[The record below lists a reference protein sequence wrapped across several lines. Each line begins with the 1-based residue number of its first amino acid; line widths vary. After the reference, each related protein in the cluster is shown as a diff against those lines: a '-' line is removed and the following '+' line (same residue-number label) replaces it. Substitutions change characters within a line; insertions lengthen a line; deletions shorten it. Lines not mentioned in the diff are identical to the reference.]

1 MVTAIGAPAEQIA
14 LAPPPPAPAHG
25 HAVEEDDNKSSPVIQ
40 DKEFKL
46 FGKDGFTFFDF
57 LDIVNPLQH
66 IPVVNTIYRSI
77 TGDQIDPGSKI
88 AGGTVFG
95 GPFGAALA
103 GVDVAVEYGT
113 GKDIA
118 DHAVA
123 FFSGN
128 VGTPDAPQTPPQI
141 ETVQSNGL
149 TPLAVNETPLKLDDE
164 RAYNAF
170 NSQVRIKEPYAA
182 GMTHIPVA
190 KNSAVYQQQQAAAAY
205 KAMAAP
211 DMGMLSEINK
221 TTVTLEETAAKNN
234 VPAASEIQKQKTEN
248 LVEKGSMKLQPK
260 DFQNP
265 EAAAAFLKKPDASI
279 RAEEKL
285 TQMQTTMENTKKN
298 WVMDSMLNA
307 LDKYQASA
315 KLGLSPAQPALSVVR

>member
-1 MVTAIGAPAEQIA
+1 MITAIGAPAEQLA
-14 LAPPPPAPAHG
+14 LAPPPPAPCHG
-25 HAVEEDDNKSSPVIQ
+25 HAVEKDDTNPSPVVQ

-66 IPVVNTIYRSI
+66 IPVVNTIYRSL

-95 GPFGAALA
+95 GPFGTVLA
-103 GVDVAVEYGT
+103 GVDVAVEHGT

-118 DHAVA
+118 DHAMA
-123 FFSGN
+123 FFTGN
-128 VGTPDAPQTPPQI
+128 VGKPDAPQAPMQI
-141 ETVQSNGL
+141 ETVQANGL
-149 TPLAVNETPLKLDDE
+149 TPLAVNETPLKLDEE

-170 NSQVRIKEPYAA
+170 NSQARIKEPYAA

-190 KNSAVYQQQQAAAAY
+190 KDSAVYQQQQAATAH
-205 KAMAAP
+205 KAIAAP
-211 DMGMLSEINK
+211 DLGMLGEINR
-221 TTVTLEETAAKNN
+221 TTVTLEETAAKHN
-234 VPAASEIQKQKTEN
+234 VPASSEIQKQKAEN

-279 RAEEKL
+279 RAEENL
-285 TQMQTTMENTKKN
+285 TQMQTTMEAAKKN

>member
-14 LAPPPPAPAHG
+14 LAPPPAAPAHG
-25 HAVEEDDNKSSPVIQ
+25 HAVEDDDKQSPIVQ

-66 IPVVNTIYRSI
+66 IPVVNTIYRSL

-103 GVDVAVEYGT
+103 GVDVAVQHST
-113 GKDIA
+113 GRDIS

-123 FFSGN
+123 FFTGN
-128 VGTPDAPQTPPQI
+128 VGRPEAPQTAPQI
-141 ETVQSNGL
+141 ETVQADGL

-190 KNSAVYQQQQAAAAY
+190 KDSAVYQQQQAAAAY

-211 DMGMLSEINK
+211 DLGMLGEINK
-221 TTVTLEETAAKNN
+221 TTVTLEETAARNN

-248 LVEKGSMKLQPK
+248 LVEKGSMKLQAK
-260 DFQNP
+260 DFQTP
-265 EAAAAFLKKPDASI
+265 EAAAAFLKKPDAAI

-285 TQMQTTMENTKKN
+285 TQMQTTMEAAKKN

-315 KLGLSPAQPALSVVR
+315 KLGIGAAQPALSVVR